1 MAHWYDITRSEK
13 YQELDEA
20 DKLQMKQLFFEKHV
34 IPKLDEDDSLKGRQ
48 EVYDAA
54 FRQFMQTPDDTGQG
68 YVSSMLGSA
77 GRGFGEMVP
86 GAIEGVGALTQIEPL
101 REFGQDVR
109 SGLEDISPVNPIY
122 AESVPVKLAGVGGQ
136 IGSVLATGGAGGL
149 AGKAL
154 GGVGAVSK
162 GAKAAALGSAFL
174 QGAAEGRREA
184 EQYGMAGPEAYLRT
198 LAGGAIEAGSEF
210 LPFGLGAETALA
222 KRVLSGAP
230 RTGTFLGAVGSEAG
244 EEGVGQ
250 FASNVATR
258 VLAPSGTQTPEL
270 MSGVLESAAYGAAGG
285 GMLGGINAFISTPP
299 DKQTDIQKSMA
310 AEIGAVPKDEVPD
323 QTNEKKLAAMQAGG
337 TTVVD
342 PDGKTAV
349 IVPKKEPIPAQVQ
362 QQLAEEPSM
371 LDPVEVA
378 TSLNTASVQDLANAD
393 SRLAAAAQ
401 DGFKKTVEEILQTPE
416 PTVQPKQAA
425 ETPTPEVTLNEPTV
439 PEEPELQPENIPN
452 LEGGPFAEAKG
463 PVSEEVI
470 QPTPQ
475 ALNAPDQITDQE
487 SLRQELQDRTG
498 GRETEET
505 GVSDSLRSQEE
516 VEEEVIT
523 PKGTPTPATEGMVTP
538 GGVATERDLTKG
550 EQMTPVEVRKRAV
563 FKKDGQWY
571 SGNID
576 GQSIVGGS
584 ENYVNAQGENRQA
597 TIGAVRW
604 RSKREALAALEGMHA
619 RHVSSQLRKGSPV
632 SAAAVDTYGITLPEG
647 YVKQGDLYVFQPGA
661 TGEPVQAAPS
671 AAQVVGTTATGPV
684 SKALSEDEI
693 EALRDVINLRK
704 QRGQNTSD
712 LEAKLAQAAPS
723 QAPDFIELNPETP
736 YHPFTSEKPLL
747 PIKVEVSD
755 GGIRTINASAKALEK
770 ERASLVKKKQKAKG
784 ANAITLDADIYA
796 VDKALAELGRV
807 GRELEQYLSKKLPQT
822 TTVATNETAPPSAK
836 GEAVASAVEQP
847 VEGSIP
853 TVPTRE
859 TPKTDLSTPESK
871 AADQEEQDAQ
881 ERQKKQRK
889 SIRKSLDSII
899 DKRKTNIVQGTVT
912 AADVE
917 AARTELNN
925 SGEIP
930 NAFLTR
936 IYESPKEFL
945 ADKSNERYFPSSYAD
960 LQANSNI
967 EGLFENGQTLIFVK
981 NIGVSDLDRDIAKNL
996 GISPELAA
1004 ARRVIAHENGHR
1016 GVSLFTLNERREFI
1030 RHIRQMYSDEE
1041 IQNLVRL
1048 YTKYADWR
1056 TNPDSRDAALEE
1068 LFMKK
1073 FDSLK
1078 KIPTGGVW
1086 DDIVQFLKKV
1096 WRRLTGSKD
1105 EPTLNDMK
1113 DVVRLLR
1120 NAMQRAAV
1128 EPSSFTLNNGGEV
1141 RLSLSDRFKGVT
1153 PAQDA
1158 EYLAAVEAGDMEK
1171 VQRMVDEA
1179 AKAAGYSVGT
1189 FIHRTDSD
1197 FNSFLKSKGWTWFNT
1212 DESLDEDF
1220 QFTYGDRR
1228 IDAYLDLSRK
1238 YTFDEDF
1245 QPWESAYQRN
1255 AELASLENKGITSI
1269 QMPSGDVAVANPNQ
1283 IKSATPVTYDGA
1295 GNVIPLSQRFQAASP
1310 DIRYSLVEFASPE
1323 TAAFNAGSE
1332 AARDTIYNERDMDV
1346 REAIRRA
1353 YQPTENSVAV
1363 PLDEL
1368 FAKAKDQIPDLSEDE
1383 FSNVLQ
1389 DLYEDS
1395 GAVLQEGAIQISGE
1409 PLTSNETLE
1418 KDNPFNELI
1427 RKSTSKSPSV
1437 SEINSV
1443 SKKFITRFI
1452 RPDSS
1457 FARQNDIRIDG
1468 DATLQ
1473 ARALPDGGIVI
1484 GYSLSQDSFDGL
1496 QKMAPQAASQY
1507 TKDAAIEELIHLSD
1521 LIGLRNQWL
1530 KSGKQIPFDQF
1541 VLNEQSNLAF
1551 SLIQQADSLSDSE
1564 AESLRK
1570 ILASSLSLYDNKAD
1584 IAKLGLNELL
1594 DLAAQYSFVLPELI
1608 RSLIQLKKTGQITET
1623 AFRKIANVLR
1633 QWQETVLQWLND
1645 GYTSAKNGVFGDLL
1659 ADRIKNAEANL
1670 DILSGNTFDVFTP
1683 EGRRAG
1689 FAVIMPRQA
1698 MASRISEEDAEK
1710 ASKTFREDL
1719 VEAGKGR
1726 VDTRAFEGRELKGT
1740 EAPEHNV
1747 NAPELYKKAA
1757 KDLIQKLEDQ
1767 KHDIIDIAKSLQDP
1781 KFQISVGMQV
1791 GDDVSS
1797 DMISSVRVYIGLALQ
1812 NRIENEAKKART
1824 PLRKRQLEVA
1834 LRNANVYYQAVTGI
1848 GKNLNLVGQGQKD
1861 PEFKWMILTNNAQ
1874 NKKAEVA
1881 KERLDAL
1888 TGGTNQIT
1896 NTINESENEAS
1907 IEAVKALEAEDAGA
1921 IEDDQD
1927 AIDLAEGEA
1936 TLDTRGKNLWEKF
1949 KDLIRK
1955 RGIAMR
1961 ALNALRAG
1969 NRAKASISSEERNAI
1984 SQMSEEELIK
1994 FIADIDNEMASV
2006 FDEFTKTPATRKKRE
2021 KMVATAKKRAEQ
2033 GKPIEAPSLSKKE
2046 LIEQMLV
2053 GFNDR
2058 DSIINEVGDALLK
2071 AAEQRKA
2078 KPKQKTAIQDLIAA
2092 IRQTL
2097 TANLK
2102 GDQIKADQPSL
2113 GKLLGKTF
2121 AQQGSEAALFAKS
2134 WEDGRK
2140 KVRAMLSE
2148 MGVDDASLEEELDA
2162 IMPPTP
2168 TLAYAPAAAKRAI
2181 TMAIKEAGLS
2191 SRDAISNPA
2200 FFRETI
2206 MEKFNE
2212 AAAKENLT
2220 EEGWNQS
2227 GKALAEK
2234 AINEF
2239 IDSAR
2244 IKAEERLAESKDKME
2259 KRKVEIADKRASQLI
2274 YSVEELFRQNSKDIQ
2289 TSKSGDS
2296 INKAFR
2302 DQVKEPVS
2310 IGKFKERLAK
2320 LSVSDQV
2327 AERLFKTAAREKA
2340 DLQAMKAFEFLEGP
2354 NARQNL
2360 LREMNKARP
2369 ASQVPLER
2377 AMPWKDILSQ
2387 KSQNVEEYR
2396 QRIFDAISSLPAMEN
2411 ITEDQKQ
2418 RLAELY
2424 AEAFEEKR
2432 EEILKRIL
2440 EREEA
2445 RLFNSNAI
2453 TKKAAKALQESR
2465 NKIIELVNLG
2475 GFNNDDLVKILG
2487 ERFGIST
2494 SFTEEQKA
2502 KITDLAEKLQDED
2515 MNQAKR
2521 NKLAMQFVVE
2531 LAGATDAS
2539 VTEILSNWWTSS
2551 VLFGPQTI
2559 FSIGAAFLNGGYNII
2574 TVGINRTMSKLFKGD
2589 FVGAID
2595 ESIVILKGIARY
2607 LGAFKQSGRRAWN
2620 YLWSGE
2626 VEQLGASA
2634 NDILGEIKSFDDLQK
2649 FKRHKLLAENLA
2661 KDPRALR
2668 RYVGQYLRF
2677 VNRLLTA
2684 LDSFNVMVTKAGT
2697 TSLALR
2703 MSGLDPNKIVE
2714 AEKMLNLKS
2723 YKQDIIDKEF
2733 GGVAPTNSLEKGRL
2747 DSYAEA
2753 AMYKALD
2760 KFGGKMENADYFA
2773 SDSAMTMN
2781 PTGLGGYFYRKITG
2795 IDKEARKSADEYLE
2809 KVKKNWMSQKDLDS
2823 FRDLSL
2829 AYIRQ
2834 FFVYQAANLAGYK
2847 FIRYAS
2853 NKFNQG
2859 ISYLPLIGLA
2869 RKFEAKGDEIKGK
2882 DAFIETIHRNQIIG
2896 ALMTVVAASVIK
2908 ALEDEPDDEKR
2919 GWLWNGG
2926 WENLTPDQKKQ
2937 RLALGQKEYTFGF
2950 KYNGRWY
2957 YFNYLNWPINQPLSA
2972 IGSMS
2977 DQIRF
2982 SPQQWGEKGALS
2994 KITSGMVSGLKSTLD
3009 MPALSQLGEI
3019 FGSRISSKD
3028 PTERTIDR
3036 TSRVLSGWVGGFV
3049 PRVLK
3054 DIDFYT
3060 QPELRKYEGLWEKTA
3075 SHIPIYRRY
3084 VGDEYYDILGHS
3096 IKRNVIP
3103 GSREFMAGPTEPE
3116 YKILGALNA
3125 RNIWLTPAN
3134 AEYRMIGKGRNR
3146 RRLTQEEADAYS
3158 LESGKAY
3165 RQMLLRYGQ
3174 RALQMPT
3181 ERARAFLLDKA
3192 DEARDRALKKAVR

>member
-1 MAHWYDITRSEK
+1 MPWQVPITVDGLEYPVTFNTEGEPSQQDYDDAVQQILSQKTSPAPKSE
-13 YQELDEA
+13 EES
-20 DKLQMKQLFFEKHV
+20 
-34 IPKLDEDDSLKGRQ
+34 P
-48 EVYDAA
+48 
-54 FRQFMQTPDDTGQG
+54 G
-68 YVSSMLGSA
+68 YLSQLGSA
-77 GRGFGEMVP
+77 LGLGYRQMKSGVGATFNALTGDTADVAAEMAEMSKLQREQQAAQTPEDVEFMRSLEEAEQGFEKASGPLESIGALAQYPAAVLAQPGAAFKTAVQSAPNALISGATSLAGYGLGGLVGGAANIETGP
-86 GAIEGVGALTQIEPL
+86 GAILTGIAGAMAGGALSNTLMEAGPAIFDVLNERTQGAASNMTADEISAYLQQNPDIVEEGMKTGAIRGSVIGAVESL
-101 REFGQDVR
+101 GVKG
-109 SGLEDISPVNPIY
+109 SGRLLTIPERAAARAVQKELV
-122 AESVPVKLAGVGGQ
+122 AAGVDVASKEAVDQ
-136 IGSVLATGGAGGL
+136 ALLDPALRATT
-149 AGKAL
+149 
-154 GGVGAVSK
+154 
-162 GAKAAALGSAFL
+162 KAAAEAAKGQFSSA
-174 QGAAEGRREA
+174 GN
-184 EQYGMAGPEAYLRT
+184 MAR
-198 LAGGAIEAGSEF
+198 LAGASAID
-210 LPFGLGAETALA
+210 T
-222 KRVLSGAP
+222 
-230 RTGTFLGAVGSEAG
+230 
-244 EEGVGQ
+244 
-250 FASNVATR
+250 
-258 VLAPSGTQTPEL
+258 
-270 MSGVLESAAYGAAGG
+270 GAAGAG
-285 GMLGGINAFISTPP
+285 ELAAQAVAGQEISTKEAFMEMLG
-299 DKQTDIQKSMA
+299 D
-310 AEIGAVPKDEVPD
+310 
-323 QTNEKKLAAMQAGG
+323 
-337 TTVVD
+337 
-342 PDGKTAV
+342 TALSL
-349 IVPKKEPIPAQVQ
+349 PM
-362 QQLAEEPSM
+362 S
-371 LDPVEVA
+371 VA
-378 TSLNTASVQDLANAD
+378 TKAVEGAQYMLNPALIADVGKVSVQNLADTGNGA
-393 SRLAAAAQ
+393 SAAAQ
-401 DGFKKTVEEILQTPE
+401 DEFNKTVAEILQTPE
-416 PTVQPKQAA
+416 PTVQPEQAA
-425 ETPTPEVTLNEPTV
+425 ETPTPEVNLNEPTV

-452 LEGGPFAEAKG
+452 LEGDPFAEAKG

-523 PKGTPTPATEGMVTP
+523 PKGTPTLATEGTP
-538 GGVATERDLTKG
+538 TSRDVGTERDSTKP
-550 EQMTPVEVRKRAV
+550 EQMTPEEYHVYNSEGIIADYESGGKAPRGFASYEVIRPMSEDEKQDLRSDRA
-563 FKKDGQWY
+563 FSARNHRSSLERAIETKD
-571 SGNID
+571 S
-576 GQSIVGGS
+576 
-584 ENYVNAQGENRQA
+584 
-597 TIGAVRW
+597 
-604 RSKREALAALEGMHA
+604 
-619 RHVSSQLRKGSPV
+619 V
-632 SAAAVDTYGITLPEG
+632 SAASVDTYGITLPEG

-661 TGEPVQAAPS
+661 TGATPVQAAPS
-671 AAQVVGTTATGPV
+671 AAQVVKATAPGPV
-684 SKALSEDEI
+684 FQIKRSRDFLTSGNYDVTTPDGVKRIFRDPETGAWMDADEKAPVYSPLPFKLLGYSKK
-693 EALRDVINLRK
+693 EALDSLRK
-704 QRGQNTSD
+704 
-712 LEAKLAQAAPS
+712 E
-723 QAPDFIELNPETP
+723 
-736 YHPFTSEKPLL
+736 Y
-747 PIKVEVSD
+747 
-755 GGIRTINASAKALEK
+755 
-770 ERASLVKKKQKAKG
+770 
-784 ANAITLDADIYA
+784 
-796 VDKALAELGRV
+796 
-807 GRELEQYLSKKLPQT
+807 QT

-881 ERQKKQRK
+881 KRQKKQNE

-899 DKRKTNIVQGTVT
+899 DKRNTNIVQGTVT
-912 AADVE
+912 AADAE

-1113 DVVRLLR
+1113 DVIRLLR
-1120 NAMQRAAV
+1120 NAMQRAEV
-1128 EPSSFTLNNGGEV
+1128 PPSSFTLNNGGEV
-1141 RLSLSDRFKGVT
+1141 RLR
-1153 PAQDA
+1153 
-1158 EYLAAVEAGDMEK
+1158 E
-1171 VQRMVDEA
+1171 
-1179 AKAAGYSVGT
+1179 
-1189 FIHRTDSD
+1189 
-1197 FNSFLKSKGWTWFNT
+1197 
-1212 DESLDEDF
+1212 
-1220 QFTYGDRR
+1220 
-1228 IDAYLDLSRK
+1228 
-1238 YTFDEDF
+1238 
-1245 QPWESAYQRN
+1245 
-1255 AELASLENKGITSI
+1255 
-1269 QMPSGDVAVANPNQ
+1269 ANP
-1283 IKSATPVTYDGA
+1283 
-1295 GNVIPLSQRFQAASP
+1295 
-1310 DIRYSLVEFASPE
+1310 EFASSE

-1332 AARDTIYNERDMDV
+1332 AARDTIYNKRDMDV

-1395 GAVLQEGAIQISGE
+1395 GAVLQEGES
-1409 PLTSNETLE
+1409 
-1418 KDNPFNELI
+1418 
-1427 RKSTSKSPSV
+1427 
-1437 SEINSV
+1437 
-1443 SKKFITRFI
+1443 
-1452 RPDSS
+1452 
-1457 FARQNDIRIDG
+1457 
-1468 DATLQ
+1468 
-1473 ARALPDGGIVI
+1473 
-1484 GYSLSQDSFDGL
+1484 
-1496 QKMAPQAASQY
+1496 
-1507 TKDAAIEELIHLSD
+1507 
-1521 LIGLRNQWL
+1521 
-1530 KSGKQIPFDQF
+1530 
-1541 VLNEQSNLAF
+1541 AF
-1551 SLIQQADSLSDSE
+1551 
-1564 AESLRK
+1564 
-1570 ILASSLSLYDNKAD
+1570 
-1584 IAKLGLNELL
+1584 G
-1594 DLAAQYSFVLPELI
+1594 
-1608 RSLIQLKKTGQITET
+1608 
-1623 AFRKIANVLR
+1623 
-1633 QWQETVLQWLND
+1633 
-1645 GYTSAKNGVFGDLL
+1645 
-1659 ADRIKNAEANL
+1659 
-1670 DILSGNTFDVFTP
+1670 VFTP

-1726 VDTRAFEGRELKGT
+1726 VDTAAFEGRELKGT

-1961 ALNALRAG
+1961 ALDALRAG

-1994 FIADIDNEMASV
+1994 LIADIDNEMASV

-2033 GKPIEAPSLSKKE
+2033 GKNIEA
-2046 LIEQMLV
+2046 
-2053 GFNDR
+2053 
-2058 DSIINEVGDALLK
+2058 
-2071 AAEQRKA
+2071 
-2078 KPKQKTAIQDLIAA
+2078 
-2092 IRQTL
+2092 
-2097 TANLK
+2097 
-2102 GDQIKADQPSL
+2102 
-2113 GKLLGKTF
+2113 
-2121 AQQGSEAALFAKS
+2121 
-2134 WEDGRK
+2134 
-2140 KVRAMLSE
+2140 
-2148 MGVDDASLEEELDA
+2148 
-2162 IMPPTP
+2162 
-2168 TLAYAPAAAKRAI
+2168 
-2181 TMAIKEAGLS
+2181 
-2191 SRDAISNPA
+2191 
-2200 FFRETI
+2200 
-2206 MEKFNE
+2206 
-2212 AAAKENLT
+2212 
-2220 EEGWNQS
+2220 
-2227 GKALAEK
+2227 
-2234 AINEF
+2234 
-2239 IDSAR
+2239 
-2244 IKAEERLAESKDKME
+2244 
-2259 KRKVEIADKRASQLI
+2259 
-2274 YSVEELFRQNSKDIQ
+2274 
-2289 TSKSGDS
+2289 
-2296 INKAFR
+2296 
-2302 DQVKEPVS
+2302 
-2310 IGKFKERLAK
+2310 
-2320 LSVSDQV
+2320 
-2327 AERLFKTAAREKA
+2327 
-2340 DLQAMKAFEFLEGP
+2340 FLEGP

-2521 NKLAMQFVVE
+2521 NKLAMQFVIE

-2559 FSIGAAFLNGGYNII
+2559 FSIGAAFLNGGYNIVTI
-2574 TVGINRTMSKLFKGD
+2574 GMSRAIAKIAQGD

-2595 ESIVILKGIARY
+2595 ESILILKGIARY
-2607 LGAFKQSGRRAWN
+2607 LGAFKQSGSRAWN

-2626 VEQLGASA
+2626 IEQLDASA
-2634 NDILGEIKSFDDLQK
+2634 NDILGQIKSFDDLQNLK
-2649 FKRHKLLAENLA
+2649 KHRLLAENLA
-2661 KDPRALR
+2661 KDPRKLR
-2668 RYVGQYLRF
+2668 RYIGKYLRF
-2677 VNRLLTA
+2677 INRLLTA
-2684 LDSFNVMVTKAGT
+2684 LDGFNVMVTKAGT

-2703 MSGLDPNKIVE
+2703 MSGLDTKKIIE

-2733 GGVAPTNSLEKGRL
+2733 GGVAPTNSLEKSRL

-2753 AMYKALD
+2753 AMYRALD
-2760 KFGGKMENADYFA
+2760 KFGVKMENADYLA
-2773 SDSAMTMN
+2773 SESAMTMN
-2781 PTGLGGYFYRKITG
+2781 PTGFGGFIYKKITG

-2847 FIRYAS
+2847 FLRYAS

-2859 ISYLPLIGLA
+2859 ISYIPLIGLA
-2869 RKFEAKGDEIKGK
+2869 RKFEARGDEIKGK
-2882 DAFIETIHRNQIIG
+2882 DAFIETIHRNQMITFLI
-2896 ALMTVVAASVIK
+2896 ALVGSAVIK
-2908 ALEDEPDDEKR
+2908 AITEEPDDEKR

-2937 RLALGQKEYTFGF
+2937 RLALGQKEYTIGF

-2972 IGSMS
+2972 IGSIS

-3009 MPALSQLGEI
+3009 IPALSQLGEI
-3019 FGSRISSKD
+3019 FVNRISSKD
-3028 PTERTIDR
+3028 PTEQTLDR
-3036 TSRVLSGWVGGFV
+3036 TSRILSGWVGGFV
-3049 PRVLK
+3049 PRILK

-3084 VGDEYYDILGHS
+3084 VGDEYYDILAYP

-3103 GSREFMAGPTEPE
+3103 GSREFMAGATETE
-3116 YKILGALNA
+3116 KKILGALNA

-3158 LESGKAY
+3158 LETGKGY

-3181 ERARAFLLDKA
+3181 ERARAFLSDKA
-3192 DEARDRALKKAVR
+3192 DEVRDRALKKVYRGYLR

>member
-1 MAHWYDITRSEK
+1 MAWQVPITVDGLEYPVTFNTEGEPSQQDYDDAVQQILSQKTSPVPKSE
-13 YQELDEA
+13 EES
-20 DKLQMKQLFFEKHV
+20 
-34 IPKLDEDDSLKGRQ
+34 P
-48 EVYDAA
+48 
-54 FRQFMQTPDDTGQG
+54 G
-68 YVSSMLGSA
+68 YLSQLGSA
-77 GRGFGEMVP
+77 LGLGYRQMKS
-86 GAIEGVGALTQIEPL
+86 GVGATFNALTGDTADVAAEMAEMSKLQREQQAAQTPEDVEFMRSLEEAEKGFEKASGPL
-101 REFGQDVR
+101 ESIGALAQYPAAVLAQPGAAFKTAVQSAPNALI
-109 SGLEDISPVNPIY
+109 SGATS
-122 AESVPVKLAGVGGQ
+122 LAGYG
-136 IGSVLATGGAGGL
+136 LGGL
-149 AGKAL
+149 AGGAAGIETGPGAILTGIAGAMAGGAL
-154 GGVGAVSK
+154 SNTLMEAGPAIFDVLNERTQGAASNMTADEISAYLQQNPDIVEEGMKTGAIRGSVIGAVESLGVKGSGRLLTMPERAAARAVQKELVAAGVDVASK
-162 GAKAAALGSAFL
+162 EAVDQALLDPALRATTKAAAEAAKGQFSSA
-174 QGAAEGRREA
+174 GN
-184 EQYGMAGPEAYLRT
+184 MAR
-198 LAGGAIEAGSEF
+198 LAGASAID
-210 LPFGLGAETALA
+210 T
-222 KRVLSGAP
+222 
-230 RTGTFLGAVGSEAG
+230 
-244 EEGVGQ
+244 
-250 FASNVATR
+250 
-258 VLAPSGTQTPEL
+258 
-270 MSGVLESAAYGAAGG
+270 GAAGAG
-285 GMLGGINAFISTPP
+285 ELAAQAVAGQEISTKEAFMEMLG
-299 DKQTDIQKSMA
+299 D
-310 AEIGAVPKDEVPD
+310 
-323 QTNEKKLAAMQAGG
+323 
-337 TTVVD
+337 
-342 PDGKTAV
+342 TALSL
-349 IVPKKEPIPAQVQ
+349 PM
-362 QQLAEEPSM
+362 S
-371 LDPVEVA
+371 VA
-378 TSLNTASVQDLANAD
+378 TKAVEGAQYMLNPALIADVGEVSVQNLADTGNDA
-393 SRLAAAAQ
+393 SAAAQ
-401 DGFKKTVEEILQTPE
+401 DEFNKTVAEILQTPE

-452 LEGGPFAEAKG
+452 LEGDPFAEAKV

-470 QPTPQ
+470 QPAPQ

-498 GRETEET
+498 GRTPEET

-516 VEEEVIT
+516 VEEKVIT
-523 PKGTPTPATEGMVTP
+523 PKGTPTLATEGMPTSRDV
-538 GGVATERDLTKG
+538 GTERDATKP
-550 EQMTPVEVRKRAV
+550 EQMTPEEFKAEWDKLEEYAKKSEKIGKLDPSQPNYKPLTKKETNALSKDWREFSRMRGYSESDISEYAKWFKISGQEDRLTGARNDSWRRPIDPSVIYKQHVDRAIVENKP
-563 FKKDGQWY
+563 
-571 SGNID
+571 
-576 GQSIVGGS
+576 
-584 ENYVNAQGENRQA
+584 
-597 TIGAVRW
+597 
-604 RSKREALAALEGMHA
+604 
-619 RHVSSQLRKGSPV
+619 VSS
-632 SAAAVDTYGITLPEG
+632 AAVDTYGITLPEG

-661 TGEPVQAAPS
+661 TGEPVQAAPP
-671 AAQVVGTTATGPV
+671 AAQVVKATAPGP
-684 SKALSEDEI
+684 S
-693 EALRDVINLRK
+693 
-704 QRGQNTSD
+704 
-712 LEAKLAQAAPS
+712 
-723 QAPDFIELNPETP
+723 
-736 YHPFTSEKPLL
+736 
-747 PIKVEVSD
+747 
-755 GGIRTINASAKALEK
+755 
-770 ERASLVKKKQKAKG
+770 
-784 ANAITLDADIYA
+784 
-796 VDKALAELGRV
+796 
-807 GRELEQYLSKKLPQT
+807 PQT
-822 TTVATNETAPPSAK
+822 TAAEKQTPAPSRK
-836 GEAVASAVEQP
+836 GAGAAGVTERQP

-871 AADQEEQDAQ
+871 AADQEEKDAQ
-881 ERQKKQRK
+881 ERQKKQRR

-981 NIGVSDLDRDIAKNL
+981 NIGVSDLDRDIADNL

-1004 ARRVIAHENGHR
+1004 ARRVIVHENGHR

-1073 FDSLK
+1073 FDSFK

-1120 NAMQRAAV
+1120 NAMQRAEV
-1128 EPSSFTLNNGGEV
+1128 PPNSFTLNNGGEV

-1158 EYLAAVEAGDMEK
+1158 EYLAAVEADDMEK
-1171 VQRMVDEA
+1171 AQRMVDEA
-1179 AKAAGYSVGT
+1179 DSGNKIKGEYVDEDYEVIARTLLKHGKVTIYGGPRIVVKSEKLNATIDIEDDILIIDEIEASAGAGSRMLADMFAAAKESGIETVKLTASRSLGGWFWAN
-1189 FIHRTDSD
+1189 RD
-1197 FNSFLKSKGWTWFNT
+1197 FDPETLPAKEIKRRLDLLSIDQNIK
-1212 DESLDEDF
+1212 DEAIELLDE
-1220 QFTYGDRR
+1220 GDLLGLSN
-1228 IDAYLDLSRK
+1228 LDEEILPSNYATLETKDKLLSV
-1238 YTFDEDF
+1238 
-1245 QPWESAYQRN
+1245 
-1255 AELASLENKGITSI
+1255 LENK
-1269 QMPSGDVAVANPNQ
+1269 PSPLGKVLLVGTRWDAVKEIDGAIESFPRGQ
-1283 IKSATPVTYDGA
+1283 IKSADPVTRDDA

-1389 DLYEDS
+1389 DLFEDS
-1395 GAVLQEGAIQISGE
+1395 GAVLQEG
-1409 PLTSNETLE
+1409 
-1418 KDNPFNELI
+1418 
-1427 RKSTSKSPSV
+1427 
-1437 SEINSV
+1437 
-1443 SKKFITRFI
+1443 
-1452 RPDSS
+1452 
-1457 FARQNDIRIDG
+1457 
-1468 DATLQ
+1468 
-1473 ARALPDGGIVI
+1473 
-1484 GYSLSQDSFDGL
+1484 
-1496 QKMAPQAASQY
+1496 
-1507 TKDAAIEELIHLSD
+1507 
-1521 LIGLRNQWL
+1521 
-1530 KSGKQIPFDQF
+1530 
-1541 VLNEQSNLAF
+1541 
-1551 SLIQQADSLSDSE
+1551 
-1564 AESLRK
+1564 ES
-1570 ILASSLSLYDNKAD
+1570 A
-1584 IAKLGLNELL
+1584 
-1594 DLAAQYSFVLPELI
+1594 
-1608 RSLIQLKKTGQITET
+1608 
-1623 AFRKIANVLR
+1623 
-1633 QWQETVLQWLND
+1633 
-1645 GYTSAKNGVFGDLL
+1645 
-1659 ADRIKNAEANL
+1659 
-1670 DILSGNTFDVFTP
+1670 FDVFTP

-1726 VDTRAFEGRELKGT
+1726 VDTAAFEGRELKGT

-1747 NAPELYKKAA
+1747 NAYELYRDGAIKLID
-1757 KDLIQKLEDQ
+1757 DLIAKTN
-1767 KHDIIDIAKSLQDP
+1767 DIIAVAESLQDP
-1781 KFQISVGMQV
+1781 EFQIAIGLQV
-1791 GDDVSS
+1791 SKDVSS
-1797 DMISSVRVYIGLALQ
+1797 DMVTIARQLIGAELDNRLA
-1812 NRIENEAKKART
+1812 NEIKKERSAS
-1824 PLRKRQLEVA
+1824 RKRQLELTKRKGISYYKAATGSGQA
-1834 LRNANVYYQAVTGI
+1834 LQ
-1848 GKNLNLVGQGQKD
+1848 NLQQIQKD
-1861 PEFKWMILTNNAQ
+1861 PRYKWRFFFEEAE

-1961 ALNALRAG
+1961 ALDALRAG

-1994 FIADIDNEMASV
+1994 LIADIDNEMASV

-2191 SRDAISNPA
+2191 ARDAISNPA

-2274 YSVEELFRQNSKDIQ
+2274 YSVEELFRQNSQDLQ

-2369 ASQVPLER
+2369 AYQVPLER

-2487 ERFGIST
+2487 ESFGIST

-2531 LAGATDAS
+2531 LAGATDSS
-2539 VTEILSNWWTSS
+2539 VAEIMSNVWTSS

-2574 TVGINRTMSKLFKGD
+2574 TVGMNRAMSKLFKGD

-2869 RKFEAKGDEIKGK
+2869 RKFEARGDEIKGK

-2896 ALMTVVAASVIK
+2896 ALMTVIAASVIK